1 MEKQLLDKNGIDTI
15 VARISD
21 EILEKNLD
29 PSSLFIVGI
38 KKRGDIL
45 ANRIA
50 ERIESANGTK
60 IQTEAIDI
68 TFYRD
73 DIKLKAY
80 KYVVMDEIQFDVTEK
95 NVILVD
101 DVIYTGRSIRAAI
114 DVLIDTGRPKSL
126 QLAVLVDRGGRELPI
141 QPDYCG
147 EKAEVSADGEVNVS
161 FNELDGD
168 DKVLIS

>member
-1 MEKQLLDKNGIDTI
+1 MEKQLLDKNGIATV

-29 PSSLFIVGI
+29 PSSLCIVGI

-50 ERIESANGTK
+50 ERIESTNGIK

-80 KYVVMDEIQFDVTEK
+80 KYVVMDEIHFDVTDK
-95 NVILVD
+95 NVVLVD

-141 QPDYCG
+141 QPNYCG
-147 EKAEVSADGEVNVS
+147 EKAEVSAEGKVNVR